1 MENILMNDQ
10 ANIQLVKQAYQ
21 LVKADDI
28 ASFLNLLT
36 ENVLW
41 VWPEMANVPFAG
53 TWKGRQQ
60 VRQFFSPRG
69 EVQEIVEFAPEEF
82 IAQGDKVVVLGH
94 FTMHVKATGKTS
106 RSDWAHVWTVE
117 GDKASGIREYVDT
130 LAVSR
135 AHELA

>member
-1 MENILMNDQ
+1 MNDQ

-21 LVKADDI
+21 LVKAGDI

-36 ENVLW
+36 EDVLW
-41 VWPEMANVPFAG
+41 VLPEMANVPFAG

-60 VRQFFSPRG
+60 VRQFFSRLR
-69 EVQEIVEFAPEEF
+69 EVQEIVEFAPEQF
-82 IAQGDKVVVLGH
+82 IAQDGKVVVLGR

-117 GDKASGIREYVDT
+117 GDKASSIREYVDT

-135 AHELA
+135 AHELAPAG

>member
-1 MENILMNDQ
+1 MNDQ
-10 ANIQLVKQAYQ
+10 ANVQLVKRAYQ
-21 LVKADDI
+21 LFKAGDI

-41 VWPEMANVPFAG
+41 VLPEMANVSFAG
-53 TWKGRQQ
+53 SWKGRQQ
-60 VRQFFSPRG
+60 VRQFFGRLH
-69 EVQEIVEFAPEEF
+69 EVQEVVEFAPEEF
-82 IAQGDKVVVLGH
+82 IAQGDKVVVLGR

-117 GDKASGIREYVDT
+117 GDRASSVREYVDT

-135 AHELA
+135 AHEPAPAG